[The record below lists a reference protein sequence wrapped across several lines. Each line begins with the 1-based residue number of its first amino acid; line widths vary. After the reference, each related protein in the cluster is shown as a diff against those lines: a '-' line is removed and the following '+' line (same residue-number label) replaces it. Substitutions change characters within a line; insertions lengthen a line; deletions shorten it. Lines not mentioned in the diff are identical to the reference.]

1 MKRKLPKHV
10 KAFIDR
16 TGRPRHYFR
25 HSNTALPGLPY
36 STEFMDA
43 YGAALK
49 AWEAGRAAPTTVIG
63 ASRTQPGT
71 IAALILSYYGSA
83 DFRNLAKA
91 SQKTYRNAL
100 ERIRIEYGIGSVV
113 TLERKHVLKMMDK
126 KAEHPGAANEL
137 LKMMKLLMG
146 RAIDMGM
153 RKDDPTI
160 RIRRM
165 KIKSGGFIAWEEQDI
180 VAFYA
185 AHAEGTRARLALDLL
200 LFTGQRRS
208 DVICMGRQH
217 VKNDV
222 LSIRQQKTG
231 TAVSIPLHAH
241 LKGTLDAR
249 PQDNLTFL
257 LTQYD
262 KPFQPESFTNWF
274 RVCVR
279 EAGLREDL
287 ASGAMGLSPH
297 GLRKAC
303 SRRLAQAGCTP
314 HQIKAI
320 TGHKKLDEIVRYTEA
335 VDQMRLAHEAM
346 NAIAEHGAGTKTV
359 KPNSLV

>member
-25 HSNTALPGLPY
+25 HTNTTLPGLPY

-43 YGAALK
+43 YSAALK
-49 AWEAGRAAPTTVIG
+49 AWETGRAAPTTIIG
-63 ASRTQPGT
+63 ANRIQPGT

-100 ERIRIEYGIGSVV
+100 ERLRVDYGTGSVV
-113 TLERKHVLKMMDK
+113 KLERKHVLKMMEK

-153 RKDDPTI
+153 RKDDPTL

-165 KIKSGGFIAWEEQDI
+165 KIKSGGFITWEEEDI
-180 VAFYA
+180 IAFYA
-185 AHAEGTRARLALDLL
+185 AHEEGTRARLALDLL

-208 DVICMGRQH
+208 DVIGMGRQH
-217 VKNDV
+217 VRNDV

-231 TAVSIPLHAH
+231 TAVSIPLHPY
-241 LKGTLDAR
+241 LKGILDAR
-249 PQDNLTFL
+249 PHDNLTFL

-274 RVCVR
+274 RACVR

-335 VDQMRLAHEAM
+335 VDQMRLAHQAM
-346 NAIAEHGAGTKTV
+346 NAIVEHGAGTKTV
-359 KPNSLV
+359 KPNSSV

>member
-1 MKRKLPKHV
+1 MKHKLPKHV

-25 HSNTALPGLPY
+25 LSNTTLPGLPY

-43 YGAALK
+43 YEAALK
-49 AWEAGRAAPTTVIG
+49 AWEAGRAAPTSMIG
-63 ASRTQPGT
+63 ADRSQPGT
-71 IAALILSYYGSA
+71 IGALIHSYYGSA

-100 ERIRIEYGIGSVV
+100 ERIRTEYGVGSVARI
-113 TLERKHVLKMMDK
+113 ERKHVLRMMDK
-126 KAEHPGAANEL
+126 KAEHPGSANEL
-137 LKMMKLLMG
+137 LKMIKLLMG
-146 RAIDMGM
+146 RAIDMGI

-160 RIRRM
+160 RIRRL
-165 KIKSGGFIAWEEQDI
+165 KIKSGGFITWEEDDI

-185 AHAEGTRARLALDLL
+185 AHAVGTRARLALDLL

-208 DVICMGRQH
+208 DVIAMGRQH

-222 LSIRQQKTG
+222 LSIRQQKTR
-231 TAVSIPLHAH
+231 TAVSIPLHSY
-241 LKGTLDAR
+241 LKGILDAR
-249 PQDNLTFL
+249 PHDNLTFL
-257 LTQYD
+257 LTQYE

-346 NAIAEHGAGTKTV
+346 NAIAGHGAGTKTV
-359 KPNSLV
+359 KPTRLV

>member
-1 MKRKLPKHV
+1 MKLKLPKHV

-25 HSNTALPGLPY
+25 PSNTTLPGLPY

-49 AWEAGRAAPTTVIG
+49 AWGAGRAAPTTMIG
-63 ASRTQPGT
+63 ANRTQPGT
-71 IAALILSYYGSA
+71 IGALILSYYGSA

-100 ERIRIEYGIGSVV
+100 ERIRIEYGIGSVA
-113 TLERKHVLKMMDK
+113 TIERKHVLKMMDK

-165 KIKSGGFIAWEEQDI
+165 KIKSGGFITWEEEDI
-180 VAFYA
+180 VAFYE

-208 DVICMGRQH
+208 DVIGMGRQH

-231 TAVSIPLHAH
+231 TAVSIPIHAY

-257 LTQYD
+257 LTQYE

-274 RVCVR
+274 RVRVR

-287 ASGAMGLSPH
+287 ASGALGLSPH

-346 NAIAEHGAGTKTV
+346 NAIAAHGAGTKAV
-359 KPNSLV
+359 KPSSLV

>member
-25 HSNTALPGLPY
+25 HTNITLPGLPY
-36 STEFMDA
+36 STEFMDV
-43 YGAALK
+43 YSAALK
-49 AWEAGRAAPTTVIG
+49 AWEAGRAAPTTMIG
-63 ASRTQPGT
+63 ANRIQPGT

-100 ERIRIEYGIGSVV
+100 ERLRVDYGTGSVV
-113 TLERKHVLKMMDK
+113 KLERKHVLKMMDK

-137 LKMMKLLMG
+137 LKMTKLLMG

-153 RKDDPTI
+153 RKDDPTL

-165 KIKSGGFIAWEEQDI
+165 KIKSGGFITWEEEDI
-180 VAFYA
+180 IAFYE
-185 AHAEGTRARLALDLL
+185 AHEEGTRARLALDLL

-208 DVICMGRQH
+208 DVIGMGRQH
-217 VKNDV
+217 VRNDV

-231 TAVSIPLHAH
+231 TAVSIPLHPY
-241 LKGTLDAR
+241 LKGILDAR
-249 PQDNLTFL
+249 PHDNLTYL
-257 LTQYD
+257 LTQYE

-314 HQIKAI
+314 HQIRAI

-335 VDQMRLAHEAM
+335 VDQMRLAHQAM
-346 NAIAEHGAGTKTV
+346 NAIVEHGAGTKTV
-359 KPNSLV
+359 KPNRSV

>member
-25 HSNTALPGLPY
+25 HTNTTLPGLIY

-49 AWEAGRAAPTTVIG
+49 AWEEGRAAPTTMIG
-63 ASRTQPGT
+63 ADRIQPGT
-71 IAALILSYYGSA
+71 IAALIISYYGSA
-83 DFRNLAKA
+83 DFKNLAKA
-91 SQKTYRNAL
+91 SQKTYRSAL
-100 ERIRIEYGIGSVV
+100 ERLRLDYGTGSIVK
-113 TLERKHVLKMMDK
+113 LERKHILKMMDK

-146 RAIDMGM
+146 RALDMGL

-160 RIRRM
+160 RVRRM
-165 KIKSGGFIAWEEQDI
+165 KIKSGGFITWEEEDI

-208 DVICMGRQH
+208 DVIGIGRQH
-217 VKNDV
+217 IKSDI

-231 TAVSIPLHAH
+231 TAVSIPLHPY
-241 LKGTLDAR
+241 LKATLDAR
-249 PQDNLTFL
+249 PQNKLTFL
-257 LTQYD
+257 LTQYE

-279 EAGLREDL
+279 EARLREDL
-287 ASGAMGLSPH
+287 ANGAMGLSPH

-335 VDQMRLAHEAM
+335 VNQMRLAHEAM
-346 NAIAEHGAGTKTV
+346 NAIAGHGAGTKVV
-359 KPNSLV
+359 KPHGLV

>member
-1 MKRKLPKHV
+1 MNRKLPKHV

-25 HSNTALPGLPY
+25 HTNTALPGLPY

-49 AWEAGRAAPTTVIG
+49 AWEEGRRATKSMVG
-63 ASRTQPGT
+63 ANRTQPGT
-71 IAALILSYYGSA
+71 IAALILSYYDSA

-100 ERIRIEYGIGSVV
+100 ERIRSQYGTGSVAH
-113 TLERKHVLKMMDK
+113 LERKHIIKMMDK
-126 KAEHPGAANEL
+126 KAAQPGAANEL
-137 LKMMKLLMG
+137 LRMIKMLMG
-146 RAIDMGM
+146 RAIDLGM
-153 RKDDPTI
+153 RKDDPTL
-160 RIRRM
+160 RVRRM
-165 KIKSGGFIAWEEQDI
+165 KMRSGGFVTWEEDDI
-180 VAFYA
+180 AAFYA

-208 DVICMGRQH
+208 DVIRVGRQH
-217 VKNDV
+217 LKNGI

-231 TAVSIPLHAH
+231 TAVAIPLHPYLAA
-241 LKGTLDAR
+241 TLYAQPNDS
-249 PQDNLTFL
+249 LTYL
-257 LTQYD
+257 LTQYG

-274 RVCVR
+274 RTCVR
-279 EAGLREDL
+279 EAGLREDI
-287 ASGAMGLSPH
+287 ATGAMGLSPH

-335 VDQMRLAHEAM
+335 VDQIRLAHEAIH
-346 NAIAEHGAGTKTV
+346 AIAEHGARTKPV
-359 KPNSLV
+359 KPGGAV

>member
-16 TGRPRHYFR
+16 IGRPRHYFR
-25 HSNTALPGLPY
+25 HSNATLPGLPY

-43 YGAALK
+43 YSAALK
-49 AWEAGRAAPTTVIG
+49 AWEAGRAAPTTMIG
-63 ASRTQPGT
+63 ADRIQPGT
-71 IAALILSYYGSA
+71 FEALILSYYGSA

-100 ERIRIEYGIGSVV
+100 ERLRLNYGTASVV
-113 TLERKHVLKMMDK
+113 KLERKHVLKMMDK

-165 KIKSGGFIAWEEQDI
+165 KIKSGGFITWEEEDI

-208 DVICMGRQH
+208 DVIGMGRQH
-217 VKNDV
+217 IRNDI

-314 HQIKAI
+314 HQIRAI

-335 VDQMRLAHEAM
+335 VDQVRLAHQAM
-346 NAIAEHGAGTKTV
+346 NAIVEHGAGTKTV
-359 KPNSLV
+359 KPNSSV